1 MSLTIAVCPG
11 SNSDPAAI
19 CVVQLERRET
29 KSEPDSAVALIRLL
43 LESQTEEDE
52 EERPWR
58 LREPDPRRRP
68 KPPAFDESDDVTV
81 EYHRNVRFLERFPP
95 GTKITELADRLA
107 SVVENA
113 QARIDGGFVIYLDVT
128 GKGEPALDLFREKVS
143 GCIFPVYLTF
153 GDQRIQA
160 KGEITLGKA
169 ALVSQLKI
177 LFEQGLL
184 HLSRGSESE
193 LLTKE
198 LMDYEV
204 HLEPDANNRPGGF
217 KVGTRDE
224 LVTALGMAVHQRHC
238 SWR

>member
-1 MSLTIAVCPG
+1 MSLRIAVCPG
-11 SNSDPAAI
+11 SNADPAAI
-19 CVVQLERRET
+19 CVVELERREF
-29 KSEPDSAVALIRLL
+29 KAEPASAEVLLRLL
-43 LESQTEEDE
+43 VQAQSKGKDDK
-52 EERPWR
+52 PSWR
-58 LREPDPRRRP
+58 LREPGLRR
-68 KPPAFDESDDVTV
+68 KPNPPGFDEPNVTV
-81 EYHRNVRFLERFPP
+81 EYHRNVRFLQRFPP
-95 GTKITELADRLA
+95 GTKITELADRLTRI
-107 SVVENA
+107 VENA
-113 QARIDGGFVIYLDVT
+113 QARLDEGLVIYLDVT
-128 GKGEPALDLFREKVS
+128 GKGEPALDLFRQKVS
-143 GCIFPVYLTF
+143 GCIYPVYLTF

-160 KGEITLGKA
+160 GGEITLGKA

-184 HLSRGSESE
+184 HLSRGPEFE

-204 HLEPDANNRPGGF
+204 HLEPDANNRPGAF